1 MGLRRAVRTI
11 EEETLE
17 GLFHVELC
25 VEDDEPEADWKCVVA
40 SATLEK
46 VSDGI
51 EGVVV
56 RFLGEKLRAR
66 PGSAGRRLSLWR
78 AR

>member
-1 MGLRRAVRTI
+1 MPRRRLGRGEGRVGLRRAVRTI

-40 SATLEK
+40 SATL
-46 VSDGI
+46 
-51 EGVVV
+51 
-56 RFLGEKLRAR
+56 
-66 PGSAGRRLSLWR
+66 
-78 AR
+78 